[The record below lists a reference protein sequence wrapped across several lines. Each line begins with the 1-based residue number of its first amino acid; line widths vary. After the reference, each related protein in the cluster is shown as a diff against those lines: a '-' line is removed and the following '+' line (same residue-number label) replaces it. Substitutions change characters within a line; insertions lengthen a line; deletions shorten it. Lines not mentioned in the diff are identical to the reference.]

1 MALTAKCLYGKLP
14 LERERVRMRDSG
26 LLLQVVHEG
35 MIKAGLDVNAIYT
48 QLGYDAEKLPL
59 RELRT
64 PHQQQAWFWATVEK
78 ATGDPDIGLHL
89 CPHLPP
95 YRGEILE
102 YLVYSSPTLGEGIQ
116 RATKYLRL
124 ISDALDLKLVQD
136 ANGARAVVQTAAM
149 DPEQARHTEVCVLY
163 EMIQLV
169 RSVTEKESR
178 LLKVCLRC
186 SRRAPAAEYERVFGC
201 PVEFGS
207 PQTEIW
213 FDPAILGYRL
223 PHRDPDL
230 LQLHEQLADKRLS
243 SIERQDLIERIR
255 TLFSQRLEWE
265 NCDLVDVARALDIPP
280 RRLRFEL
287 ARAGT
292 SFSQVLAD
300 FRYALARRLL
310 ARTEEPIERVVYLTG
325 FSEPSTFYRAF
336 KRWSG
341 VTPLQYREQKRG
353 KTSS

>member
-1 MALTAKCLYGKLP
+1 
-14 LERERVRMRDSG
+14 MRDSG

-35 MIKAGLDVNAIYT
+35 MVKAGLDVNAIYS

-64 PHQQQAWFWATVEK
+64 PHQLQTWFWQIVEK
-78 ATGDPDIGLHL
+78 VTGDPDIGLHL

-102 YLVYSSPTLGEGIQ
+102 YLLYSSPTLGEGVQ

-124 ISDALDLKLVQD
+124 VSDALDVKVVHDKQ
-136 ANGARAVVQTAAM
+136 GARAVIQAAALD
-149 DPEQARHTEVCVLY
+149 DPEQARHTEICMLY
-163 EMIQLV
+163 EIIQLM
-169 RSVTEKESR
+169 RSVTEREAR
-178 LLKVCLRC
+178 PLKVRLRC
-186 SRRAPAAEYERVFGC
+186 SRRAPQQEYEQLLGC
-201 PVEFGS
+201 PVEFGCAQS
-207 PQTEIW
+207 EIW
-213 FDPAILGYRL
+213 FDPAALDHRL

-255 TLFSQRLEWE
+255 KLFAQRLEWE
-265 NCDLVDVARALDIPP
+265 NCDLEDVAKALGMPA

-292 SFSQVLAD
+292 SFSQVLSD

-310 ARTEEPIERVVYLTG
+310 ARTDEPIERVVYLTG

-353 KTSS
+353 QSA

>member
-1 MALTAKCLYGKLP
+1 
-14 LERERVRMRDSG
+14 MRDSG
-26 LLLQVVHEG
+26 LLLQVVHEA
-35 MIKAGLDVNAIYT
+35 MVKAKLDVNAIYA

-64 PHQQQAWFWATVEK
+64 PHQLQTWFWQTVEK
-78 ATGDPDIGLHL
+78 VSGDPDIGLHL

-102 YLVYSSPTLGEGIQ
+102 YLMYSSPTLGEAVA
-116 RATKYLRL
+116 RSTKYLRL
-124 ISDALDLKLVQD
+124 VSDALDLKLVQD
-136 ANGARAVVQTAAM
+136 KQGARAVVQAAAM
-149 DPEQARHTEVCVLY
+149 DAEQARHTEICVLY
-163 EMIQLV
+163 SMLQLV
-169 RSVTEKESR
+169 RNVTERESR
-178 LLKVCLRC
+178 LLKVRLRC
-186 SRRAPAAEYERVFGC
+186 NRRAPLKEYERVLGC
-201 PVEFGS
+201 PVEFGCAQS
-207 PQTEIW
+207 EIW
-213 FDPAILGYRL
+213 FDPVVLDYRL

-243 SIERQDLIERIR
+243 NIERQDLIERIR

-265 NCDLVDVARALDIPP
+265 NCDLEDVAKALNMPA

-292 SFSQVLAD
+292 SFSEVLSE

-310 ARTEEPIERVVYLTG
+310 ARTEEPIERIVYLTG

-341 VTPLQYREQKRG
+341 ATPLQYREQKRG
-353 KTSS
+353 NAAPV

>member
-1 MALTAKCLYGKLP
+1 
-14 LERERVRMRDSG
+14 MRDSG
-26 LLLQVVHEG
+26 VLLQVVHEG
-35 MIKAGLDVNAIYT
+35 MVKAGLDVNAIYS

-64 PHQQQAWFWATVEK
+64 PHQQQAFFWQTVEK
-78 ATGDPDIGLHL
+78 ITGDPDIGMHL

-102 YLVYSSPTLGEGIQ
+102 YLLYSSPTLGEGVQ
-116 RATKYLRL
+116 RTTKYLRL
-124 ISDALDLKLVQD
+124 VSDALNLRLVQD
-136 ANGARAVVQTAAM
+136 GQGARAVIQAAAL
-149 DPEQARHTEVCVLY
+149 DPEQARHTEICVLY
-163 EMIQLV
+163 VMIQLV
-169 RSVTEKESR
+169 RNITER
-178 LLKVCLRC
+178 QAGLRKVRLRC
-186 SRRAPAAEYERVFGC
+186 SRRAPQKEYEQLLGC
-201 PVEFGS
+201 PVEFGCEAS
-207 PQTEIW
+207 EIW
-213 FDPAILGYRL
+213 FDPTVLEYRL
-223 PHRDPDL
+223 PHRDADL

-255 TLFSQRLEWE
+255 TLFAQRLEWE
-265 NCDLVDVARALDIPP
+265 NCDLEDVAKALDMPA

-292 SFSQVLAD
+292 SFSQVLSD

-310 ARTEEPIERVVYLTG
+310 ARTDEPIERVVYLTG

-353 KTSS
+353 GTA

>member
-1 MALTAKCLYGKLP
+1 
-14 LERERVRMRDSG
+14 MRDSG
-26 LLLQVVHEG
+26 LLLQLVHEG
-35 MIKAGLDVNAIYT
+35 MVKAGLDVNAIYS

-64 PHQQQAWFWATVEK
+64 PHQQQAWFWETVEK
-78 ATGDPDIGLHL
+78 VTGDADIGLHL
-89 CPHLPP
+89 CRHLPP

-102 YLVYSSPTLGEGIQ
+102 YLLYSSPTLGEGVQ

-124 ISDALDLKLVQD
+124 VSDALNVRLVHDEQ
-136 ANGARAVVQTAAM
+136 GARAVIQAAAL
-149 DPEQARHTEVCVLY
+149 DPEQARHTEICVLY
-163 EMIQLV
+163 QMIQLIRSITEREPRIGKV
-169 RSVTEKESR
+169 R
-178 LLKVCLRC
+178 LRC
-186 SRRAPAAEYERVFGC
+186 SRRAPQAEYEKVLGA
-201 PVEFGS
+201 PVEFGC
-207 PQTEIW
+207 PQSEIW
-213 FDPAILGYRL
+213 FDPAVLEFKL

-255 TLFSQRLEWE
+255 TLFAQRLEWE
-265 NCDLVDVARALDIPP
+265 NCDLDDVAKALNMPA

-292 SFSQVLAD
+292 SFSQVLSD
-300 FRYALARRLL
+300 FRFALAKRLL

-353 KTSS
+353 KSAQES

>member
-1 MALTAKCLYGKLP
+1 
-14 LERERVRMRDSG
+14 MRDSG
-26 LLLQVVHEG
+26 LLLQVVHEA
-35 MIKAGLDVNAIYT
+35 MVKAKLDVNAIYS

-64 PHQQQAWFWATVEK
+64 PHQLQSWFWQTVEK
-78 ATGDPDIGLHL
+78 VSGDPDIGLHL
-89 CPHLPP
+89 CPFLPP

-102 YLVYSSPTLGEGIQ
+102 YLMYSSPTLGEAVE
-116 RATKYLRL
+116 RSTKYLRL
-124 ISDALDLKLVQD
+124 VSDALNLKLVQD
-136 ANGARAVVQTAAM
+136 KHGARAVVQAAAM
-149 DPEQARHTEVCVLY
+149 DAEQARHTEVCVIYSML
-163 EMIQLV
+163 QLT
-169 RSVTEKESR
+169 RNVTERESR
-178 LLKVCLRC
+178 LLKVRLRC
-186 SRRAPAAEYERVFGC
+186 SRRAPLKEYEQVLGC
-201 PVEFGS
+201 PVEFGCQQS
-207 PQTEIW
+207 EIW
-213 FDPAILGYRL
+213 FDPVVLNFKL
-223 PHRDPDL
+223 PHRDADL

-243 SIERQDLIERIR
+243 NIERQDLIERIR

-265 NCDLVDVARALDIPP
+265 NCDLEDVAKALDMPA

-292 SFSQVLAD
+292 SFSQVLSD

-341 VTPLQYREQKRG
+341 VTPLQYREEKRG
-353 KTSS
+353 KTG